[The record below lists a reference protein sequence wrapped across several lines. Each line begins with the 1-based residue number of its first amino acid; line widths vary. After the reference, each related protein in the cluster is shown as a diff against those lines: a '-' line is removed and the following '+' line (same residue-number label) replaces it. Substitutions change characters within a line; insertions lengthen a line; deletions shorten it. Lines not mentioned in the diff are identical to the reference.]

1 MVNVK
6 IIAVGRLK
14 EPYFKAAFDE
24 YAKRLSPFCKLTAE
38 EVEQERLSDSPSDKE
53 IEKAL
58 ETEAEKILA
67 KIPSGSCVIPLCIEG
82 RQRSSEGF
90 AELIGKETAAGTGT
104 FVFIIG
110 GSFGLAD
117 RVKSAGKFRLSMSE
131 MTFPHRLARI
141 MLAEQLYRAFSI
153 INNRKYHK

>member
-1 MVNVK
+1 MVSVK

-24 YAKRLSPFCKLTAE
+24 YAKRLSPFCRLTAE
-38 EVEQERLSDSPSDKE
+38 E

-82 RQRSSEGF
+82 KQRTSEGF
-90 AELIGKETAAGTGT
+90 AELIGSRISAGTGS

-110 GSFGLAD
+110 GSFGLAEK
-117 RVKSAGKFRLSMSE
+117 VKSAGSIRLSMSE

>member
-14 EPYFKAAFDE
+14 EPYLKEAFDE
-24 YAKRLSPFCKLTAE
+24 YAKRLSAFCKLTAE
-38 EVEQERLSDSPSDKE
+38 EIEQEKLPDTPSEGE
-53 IEKAL
+53 IAKAL
-58 ETEAEKILA
+58 GTEADKILA
-67 KIPSGSCVIPLCIEG
+67 KIPAGSCVIPLCIEG
-82 RQRSSEGF
+82 KQRSSEGF
-90 AELIGKETAAGTGT
+90 AELIGRETAAGTGT

-117 RVKSAGKFRLSMSE
+117 RVKSAGRIKLSMSE

-153 INNRKYHK
+153 LGNRKYHK

>member
-6 IIAVGRLK
+6 IIAVGKLK

-24 YAKRLSPFCKLTAE
+24 YAKRLSSFCRITAE
-38 EVEQERLSDSPSDKE
+38 EIEQERLPDLPSDKE

-58 ETEAEKILA
+58 GTEADKILA
-67 KIPSGSCVIPLCIEG
+67 KIPPGSCVIPLCIEG
-82 RQRSSEGF
+82 KQLGSEDF
-90 AELIGKETAAGTGT
+90 AGLIGRETDAGTGT

-117 RVKSAGKFRLSMSE
+117 RVKTAGKVRLSMSE

>member
-1 MVNVK
+1 MVSVK

-24 YAKRLSPFCKLTAE
+24 YAKRLSPFCRLTAE
-38 EVEQERLSDSPSDKE
+38 EIEQERLPDSPSDKE

-82 RQRSSEGF
+82 KQRTSEGF
-90 AELIGKETAAGTGT
+90 AELIGSRISAGTGS

-110 GSFGLAD
+110 GSFGLAEK
-117 RVKSAGKFRLSMSE
+117 VKSAGSIRLSMSE